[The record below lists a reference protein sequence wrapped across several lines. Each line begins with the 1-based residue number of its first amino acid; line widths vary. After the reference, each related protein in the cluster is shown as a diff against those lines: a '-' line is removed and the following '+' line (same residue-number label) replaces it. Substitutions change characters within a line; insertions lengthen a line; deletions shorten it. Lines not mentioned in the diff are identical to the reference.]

1 MTTSNETNKARILVV
16 DDMATNRAL
25 IKQVLQGDK
34 YSVTESVQ
42 GLDALEKIKTKG
54 FDVVLMDIMMPKLD
68 GFGVLK
74 QIREDPDFRLLPII
88 ILTTLG
94 APEEIARGLE
104 LVVLYYNDLII
115 ISLYTCYKS
124 EG

>member
-34 YSVTESVQ
+34 YSVTESVE